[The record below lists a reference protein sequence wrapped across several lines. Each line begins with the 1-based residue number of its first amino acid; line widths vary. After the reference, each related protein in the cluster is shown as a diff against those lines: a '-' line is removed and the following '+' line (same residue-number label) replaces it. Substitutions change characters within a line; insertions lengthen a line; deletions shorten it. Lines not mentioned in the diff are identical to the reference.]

1 MKKYLIK
8 IFSIILAFWM
18 VVITGGL
25 HLYAHNC
32 GCCDVQEISLNDF
45 DECCTENDH
54 QHACVEIE
62 QGCSD
67 PCCGQQTLM
76 DLVEGESC
84 STDQCCDVTHNYL
97 KLDDSFNKAA
107 NLLMKPPVVFANL
120 IQVINPEIVD
130 EQYFQKLLT
139 VNNSSPPGFTG
150 KLFLIFAHQL
160 KIPVFL

>member
-8 IFSIILAFWM
+8 ILSVILACWM

-45 DECCTENDH
+45 DECCTKNDYHQARTETEENH
-54 QHACVEIE
+54 TN
-62 QGCSD
+62 S
-67 PCCGQQTLM
+67 CCGQSLM
-76 DLVEGESC
+76 IDLVEGESC
-84 STDQCCDVTHNYL
+84 STDNCCDVTHSYL
-97 KLDDSFNKAA
+97 KIDDSFNKAG
-107 NLLMKPPVVFANL
+107 NLMMKSFPVFAIL
-120 IQVINPEIVD
+120 IQLLKPEIVA

-139 VNNSSPPGFTG
+139 ISNSSPHGFTG

-160 KIPVFL
+160 KIPISL